1 MSLSHVLYRNGKFLD
16 QSNEEHSKGVSRRAE
31 QFATGFGFGDYGRVM
46 GLLHDIGKEQKAF
59 QARIRRS
66 TGLEPGIP
74 PRAPHAFV
82 GALVAKKLYPNSW
95 PFVSWS
101 IMGHHAGLFDQDKF
115 ESSMEMEIPQEIT
128 SDIIDGYNGKGGNL
142 PLPSLPYK
150 LSQEDFNH
158 LGRLLFSCLVDA
170 DYLDT
175 EEFMSPDTAKIRGN
189 KTTLQELL
197 PLLDRKLD
205 SFKADTPVNI
215 IRKEILLTCNS
226 KAESDRG
233 FYSMTVPTGGGKT
246 LTSLS
251 WALRHAIHNGQNRVI
266 IAIPYTSI
274 ITQTAAILKD
284 IFGERNVLEHHS
296 NVVAIPLESS
306 EDEKMEEQRRKLAT
320 ENWDYPIIVT
330 TNVQLFESMFS
341 NRPSACRK
349 LHNICNSVILL
360 DEVQTLPTDFLQPII
375 DALKTYHNCFGCS
388 VLFTT
393 ASMPVLSKD
402 KLQIESLKGI
412 DHVAELIP
420 QKMNL
425 SQRLKRVDIKVDETL
440 SEYNDIAERM
450 TRENRTLCIVNTRKD
465 AKAIYQLLP
474 HEGLTLHLSRMMC
487 QAHIAKTIALIK
499 KALKDNEKQTIRVVA
514 TQLIEAGVDIDF
526 PSVFRQK
533 AGLDSILQAAG
544 RCNREGRM
552 ATHGI
557 THVFDIRGTRG
568 YGSIK
573 NARNAFDNLITQD
586 LQSQQAMTDYFN
598 QLYIRSIMDKA
609 GVCEELYG
617 SSGIRYE
624 TAAQKFKLID
634 DSGIGIIVPYDHA
647 EMLID
652 ELKRKSMDYSLI
664 KRLQPYTVS
673 VREQDFKALMDMGA
687 LVKIDNV
694 YWLEQSDLYDMNIG
708 LTFENKWLEEPLIVD

>member
-1 MSLSHVLYRNGKFLD
+1 
-16 QSNEEHSKGVSRRAE
+16 
-31 QFATGFGFGDYGRVM
+31 
-46 GLLHDIGKEQKAF
+46 
-59 QARIRRS
+59 
-66 TGLEPGIP
+66 
-74 PRAPHAFV
+74 
-82 GALVAKKLYPNSW
+82 
-95 PFVSWS
+95 
-101 IMGHHAGLFDQDKF
+101 
-115 ESSMEMEIPQEIT
+115 
-128 SDIIDGYNGKGGNL
+128 
-142 PLPSLPYK
+142 
-150 LSQEDFNH
+150 
-158 LGRLLFSCLVDA
+158 
-170 DYLDT
+170 
-175 EEFMSPDTAKIRGN
+175 MSPDTAKIRGN
-189 KTTLQELL
+189 KTTLPELL
-197 PLLDRKLD
+197 PLLDKKLD

-215 IRKEILLTCNS
+215 IRKEILLMCNS

-557 THVFDIRGTRG
+557 THIFDIRGTRG

-598 QLYIRSIMDKA
+598 QLYSRSIMDKA

-652 ELKRKSMDYSLI
+652 ELKRKSMDYSLL

-694 YWLEQSDLYDMNIG
+694 YWLGQSDLYDMNIG